1 MCVNRP
7 AAATNRV
14 CPLVP
19 LVVRL
24 PRLAQ
29 SGRLRKDTDSEG
41 NDMTDTALRTL
52 TRIALTAAP
61 ALILAAPALADG
73 HTEGAKPEV
82 INEMEFPADAVWKH
96 SFDAYEGEA
105 GMVNAS
111 LRRALSFAKKM
122 EEYGVDRERVK
133 VAVVVHGPSV
143 FDVASDARYAA
154 KYDTGD
160 TDHAA
165 NPSAAIVAE
174 LIERGAEIWVCGFA
188 AEYHGVGNADLIEG
202 VKMAPTGTVAHA
214 ELQRRGFG
222 LNAY

>member
-1 MCVNRP
+1 MIR
-7 AAATNRV
+7 T
-14 CPLVP
+14 
-19 LVVRL
+19 
-24 PRLAQ
+24 
-29 SGRLRKDTDSEG
+29 T
-41 NDMTDTALRTL
+41 LRTL

-61 ALILAAPALADG
+61 ALMLAAPALADG

-82 INEMEFPADAVWKH
+82 INEMEFPSDAVWKH
-96 SFDAYEGEA
+96 SFDAYKAEA
-105 GMVNAS
+105 GEVNAS

-154 KYDTGD
+154 KYGADEGGGD
-160 TDHAA
+160 TDHTA
-165 NPSAAIVAE
+165 NPSAAIVAD